1 MHGWVEPSEYTRLMS
16 QADVYIHASLEEPFG
31 IPPLDAMYKKKVV
44 IVSDGIKSTDRI
56 IDNGVNGFIY
66 KSTDAEQLAKIIM
79 SLKKE
84 SFSSIG
90 EAAHKTVVQH
100 YSISRN
106 IDSLTLLSK
115 EIL

>member
-1 MHGWVEPSEYTRLMS
+1 MHGWVEPTEYTRLMS
-16 QADVYIHASLEEPFG
+16 QTDVYIHASLEEPFG

-44 IVSDGIKSTDRI
+44 IVSDGVKSTDRI

-66 KSTDAEQLAKIIM
+66 KSNDAEQLATILM
-79 SLKKE
+79 SLKKDD
-84 SFSSIG
+84 FPSIG

-106 IDSLTLLSK
+106 IDSLK
-115 EIL
+115 ECLD